1 MIVEEKTALV
11 EKQREEQERQMIQRR
26 QEEELFRLQQEALME
41 KQREEDMMRQP
52 IGLILMYYVNQNRYH
67 LELVQD
73 IFISFPVPFRIT
85 CCMVYEFHSTG
96 GNAIFITFPKSPSLT
111 AITLNRSRQG
121 FIGAEAYRWY
131 LFAIHVHESTAS
143 LTGGICHCRLHDS
156 PRRHLFDGATFQFCS
171 LIEAPAASLNM
182 CSSRRHAI
190 CRWILEPHP
199 PCPPG
204 QPATINGM
212 MLMKRMSA
220 PPPGTAPTVLPPPI
234 SVPSTMPAS
243 GPGVLPPGIDVSGPP
258 MSGLSG
264 PNMAPPPPQLRGP
277 PPSVAMPPPPGM
289 EMFIM
294 EYNDPLQPIG
304 MGPPGVGPPG
314 VGPPGVDSDDESR
327 SDRKLPSLLSLK
339 VEPPVEVKEVK
350 LPIALEQAL
359 AFKTERAKQVGVQPE
374 DYVKLENIPEAPPA
388 PVISRSGLVDEIDDE
403 DDEDQNQSG
412 RKQKSVQQP
421 EQDQRQSKNKRKKK
435 RKKRAK
441 HRQQELQK
449 QKAEEKKDPDEE
461 TGEKEPDVEI
471 EYIQETLG
479 LSELDPMYR
488 QFARIF
494 ETFRISEPE
503 KSEDANKDLIKE
515 LIKEPELKKVP
526 KLEDEYEEE
535 EEEEEKKE
543 EEKTK
548 LSKRKLKKLTRLS
561 VAELKQ
567 LVNRPDVVEM
577 HDVTARDP
585 KLLVQLKAH
594 RNTVPVPRHWC
605 FKRKYLQGKRG
616 IEKPPFDLPDFIK
629 KTGIME
635 MRAALQEKE
644 DQRTLKAKMRE
655 RARPKLGKIDI
666 DYQKLHDAFF
676 KFLDMLEKFLF
687 LQIEQTEDSEFQII
701 FQQDGAPPHFA
712 IHVSEDLDCRVLEQW
727 IGRNAP
733 IPWPTRSPDLYPSRH
748 LPLVMSK
755 IRFTGVQVVLKEKNQ
770 TSNCKWQ
777 TKPRM
782 SIHGD
787 LYYEGKE
794 FETRLKEKKPG
805 DLSEELRTALGMPV
819 GPSANKVPPPWL
831 IAMQRY
837 GPPPSYPN
845 LKIPGLNAP
854 IPEGCSFGYHAGG
867 WGKPPVDETGR
878 PLYGDV
884 FGVQGQDYQS
894 VPEEEEVDRT
904 IWGELESES
913 EEESEEEEEDEEEG
927 EKEDETGLVTPAE
940 GLITPSGITSIPAGM
955 ETPEIIELR
964 KRKIES
970 EMEGSETPV
979 LYQVLPEK
987 RMDRVG
993 GAMMAST
1000 HIYDM
1005 TGAGAPPP
1013 GVIAPTRRG
1022 GGPEGPGTVELAL
1035 DPSELDLVDTDAMAV
1050 RYEQQ
1055 IREQQSQLQKEDLS
1069 DMLADHVARQKYLRV
1084 DGAINAHTPTE
1095 EKDDHIK
1102 DNFYEELEHSFDQLP
1117 RYHMK
1122 ILLGDFNAKVGREYI
1137 FRPTIGKKSLHAI
1150 SSDSGVRL
1158 VNFATSK
1165 NLIVKSTTFPH
1176 KDIHKYTWTSPD
1188 GLTHNQI
1195 DHILIDKRRHTS
1207 IVDIRTFTGADC
1219 NSDHYLVIGELR
1231 ERLSVAKRVEQQVNI
1246 TKFNILKL
1254 KDEEAKQN
1262 YQVEIS
1268 NRFATLESSDEVE
1281 KELDVNSVWEN
1292 IRDSIKIAAEQ
1303 SIGYYETKKK
1313 KPWFDEDCCMVVERS
1328 KQAKLKFL
1336 QDPVEEN
1343 RDNYFNERWEASHTL
1358 RNKKRDYLKGKVN
1371 EETKNSKNKN
1381 IRDLY
1386 KGIKEFKNGYQPR
1399 VNVIKDENG
1408 DLLADSPSILN
1419 RWKNYF
1425 AQLLNV
1431 HRPNRNDRDEIEIQ
1445 TAEPFIPKPT
1455 LSEVEIAIE
1464 NLKNYKSPGIDQIPA
1479 ELIQE
1484 GGNAL
1489 YSEIYKLVLAIWEK
1503 EIVPEQ
1509 WKESIIAPIFKKGD
1523 KTNCGNF

>member
-1 MIVEEKTALV
+1 MEEGQDNQEMQQRIHQQQLMIEQQRQEELLRLQQTALV
-11 EKQREEQERQMIQRR
+11 EKQREEQERQMLQRR

-41 KQREEDMMRQP
+41 KQREEDMMRQ
-52 IGLILMYYVNQNRYH
+52 
-67 LELVQD
+67 
-73 IFISFPVPFRIT
+73 
-85 CCMVYEFHSTG
+85 
-96 GNAIFITFPKSPSLT
+96 
-111 AITLNRSRQG
+111 
-121 FIGAEAYRWY
+121 
-131 LFAIHVHESTAS
+131 
-143 LTGGICHCRLHDS
+143 
-156 PRRHLFDGATFQFCS
+156 
-171 LIEAPAASLNM
+171 
-182 CSSRRHAI
+182 
-190 CRWILEPHP
+190 
-199 PCPPG
+199 
-204 QPATINGM
+204 
-212 MLMKRMSA
+212 RMGA
-220 PPPGTAPTVLPPPI
+220 PPPGTAPTVLPTPI
-234 SVPSTMPAS
+234 SAPSTVSAT
-243 GPGVLPPGIDVSGPP
+243 GPVVMPPGIDVSGAPIG
-258 MSGLSG
+258 GLSA
-264 PNMAPPPPQLRGP
+264 PTLAPPPPQLRGP

-289 EMFIM
+289 E
-294 EYNDPLQPIG
+294 PLS
-304 MGPPGVGPPG
+304 VGPPG
-314 VGPPGVDSDDESR
+314 VGPPGVDSDDDSH

-339 VEPPVEVKEVK
+339 VDPPVEVKEVK

-359 AFKTERAKQVGVQPE
+359 AFKTERAKQIGVQPE

-388 PVISRSGLVDEIDDE
+388 PVISRSGLVDEVDDE
-403 DDEDQNQSG
+403 DEDHHQP
-412 RKQKSVQQP
+412 RRRQKSTQQP
-421 EQDQRQSKNKRKKK
+421 VQEQRQSKNKRKKK

-441 HRQQELQK
+441 NQQQDVPK
-449 QKAEEKKDPDEE
+449 QKADEEKEPDEE
-461 TGEKEPDVEI
+461 TGEKKPDVEI

-479 LSELDPMYR
+479 LNELDPMYR

-503 KSEDANKDLIKE
+503 KSEDTSKDQLQKEPIKDL
-515 LIKEPELKKVP
+515 ELKKVP

-676 KFLDMLEKFLF
+676 K
-687 LQIEQTEDSEFQII
+687 
-701 FQQDGAPPHFA
+701 
-712 IHVSEDLDCRVLEQW
+712 
-727 IGRNAP
+727 
-733 IPWPTRSPDLYPSRH
+733 
-748 LPLVMSK
+748 
-755 IRFTGVQVVLKEKNQ
+755 
-770 TSNCKWQ
+770 WQ

-819 GPSANKVPPPWL
+819 GPNANKVPPPWL

-854 IPEGCSFGYHAGG
+854 IPDGCSFGYHAGG

-884 FGVQGQDYQS
+884 FGIQGQDYQS

-913 EEESEEEEEDEEEG
+913 EEESEEEEEEDEEG

-1005 TGAGAPPP
+1005 TGAGGPPP
-1013 GVIAPTRRG
+1013 PVSAPTRRG
-1022 GGPEGPGTVELAL
+1022 PGGPEGPGTVELAL

-1069 DMLADHVARQKYLRV
+1069 DMLADHVARQKNKRKQRQQ
-1084 DGAINAHTPTE
+1084 HQ
-1095 EKDDHIK
+1095 
-1102 DNFYEELEHSFDQLP
+1102 DN
-1117 RYHMK
+1117 
-1122 ILLGDFNAKVGREYI
+1122 
-1137 FRPTIGKKSLHAI
+1137 
-1150 SSDSGVRL
+1150 
-1158 VNFATSK
+1158 
-1165 NLIVKSTTFPH
+1165 
-1176 KDIHKYTWTSPD
+1176 
-1188 GLTHNQI
+1188 
-1195 DHILIDKRRHTS
+1195 
-1207 IVDIRTFTGADC
+1207 
-1219 NSDHYLVIGELR
+1219 
-1231 ERLSVAKRVEQQVNI
+1231 
-1246 TKFNILKL
+1246 
-1254 KDEEAKQN
+1254 
-1262 YQVEIS
+1262 
-1268 NRFATLESSDEVE
+1268 
-1281 KELDVNSVWEN
+1281 
-1292 IRDSIKIAAEQ
+1292 
-1303 SIGYYETKKK
+1303 
-1313 KPWFDEDCCMVVERS
+1313 
-1328 KQAKLKFL
+1328 KQAKK
-1336 QDPVEEN
+1336 
-1343 RDNYFNERWEASHTL
+1343 Y
-1358 RNKKRDYLKGKVN
+1358 
-1371 EETKNSKNKN
+1371 
-1381 IRDLY
+1381 
-1386 KGIKEFKNGYQPR
+1386 KEFK
-1399 VNVIKDENG
+1399 
-1408 DLLADSPSILN
+1408 
-1419 RWKNYF
+1419 F
-1425 AQLLNV
+1425 
-1431 HRPNRNDRDEIEIQ
+1431 
-1445 TAEPFIPKPT
+1445 
-1455 LSEVEIAIE
+1455 
-1464 NLKNYKSPGIDQIPA
+1464 
-1479 ELIQE
+1479 
-1484 GGNAL
+1484 
-1489 YSEIYKLVLAIWEK
+1489 
-1503 EIVPEQ
+1503 
-1509 WKESIIAPIFKKGD
+1509 
-1523 KTNCGNF
+1523 